1 MDVEEM
7 SDEVVATT
15 IATTEVATVMAD
27 LVKLPLLLLMV
38 TQLLVERA
46 GSHMPE
52 VEETL
57 MTDTV
62 VNFNR

>member
-1 MDVEEM
+1 
-7 SDEVVATT
+7 
-15 IATTEVATVMAD
+15 VM
-27 LVKLPLLLLMV
+27 LPLLLLMV

-46 GSHMPE
+46 GSHMLE

-62 VNFNR
+62 VNFDR